1 MKFAGLGVFS
11 AARNSGSLGEAVVR
25 KWEHRLAVFMSE
37 QSVNPKWS
45 PPLGGLKLQVPELPA
60 SSANACQ
67 VNPADSSLSTM
78 LGEEIMKQ
86 QLPSLVYPKV
96 LPPMRAR

>member
-11 AARNSGSLGEAVVR
+11 AARNSGSLEEAVVR

-37 QSVNPKWS
+37 KSVNPKWS
-45 PPLGGLKLQVPELPA
+45 PPLGGLKLHVPDLLA

-67 VNPADSSLSTM
+67 VNPALSILSTK
-78 LGEEIMKQ
+78 LGVVSK
-86 QLPSLVYPKV
+86 
-96 LPPMRAR
+96 